1 MQKIIIDG
9 NVLVEDHF
17 SGIGQYSANLIN
29 SFDQLL
35 SENKYKKDFSIKLFV
50 CFDKKNEIKKYQF
63 KNIKVVYLPIKLRY
77 YNALFHRN
85 LLPPLDLL
93 LGRGTYIFPKFISTK
108 LFSSPSIPIIYD
120 LTFKIVPQYGEPNNV
135 NYLQKNIKKTID
147 KAKKIITISNN
158 SKKDIVKFYRV
169 SENKIIVAY
178 PAANPDLFY
187 PINQQ
192 IIQSAKEKYCIKK
205 DYILSLSNLEPRKN
219 IESIIEAYCQYID
232 QNKKSNIELVIFGAG
247 GWKNNKL
254 KNMILDKKSK
264 GYNINTPKKKLTDQ
278 DKPSILSGANLL
290 IFIPFYEG
298 FGMPPL
304 EALSCGTPI
313 IMAKNSSMTEISTY
327 EPFLVQETDIK
338 EIVKKI
344 KNIIN
349 NNIFYKQ
356 KIIENKNIYKKF
368 SWQESAKKILDNL

>member
-50 CFDKKNEIKKYQF
+50 CFDKKNEIKKYKF